1 MLTKNDLNQIR
12 GVVKEETDP
21 IRKELEEHGKILN
34 EHGKILRSLKKD
46 QGTMLDML
54 DTEQMKQSRRL
65 KRVEERLGI
74 PASTI

>member
-12 GVVKEETDP
+12 GVVKEEADP
-21 IRKELEEHGKILN
+21 IRKELEEHGKIL
-34 EHGKILRSLKKD
+34 RSLKKD
-46 QGTMLDML
+46 QSTMLDML